1 MANRPERDADHDAN
15 FRAELGR
22 RTAITPA
29 MLHSIDERGRIIS
42 VSDAWLAK
50 LGFTRA
56 EVLGRQSWEFIA
68 PAQREHAIK
77 QALPEFFRTGR
88 CENLQL
94 QMVCKDGRIIDVLL
108 SSVLEDTS
116 EGRVSISVITDI
128 TTLKETKRRLAES
141 EARYRNLVEDQSEL
155 VSLATPDGKL
165 LYVNSAYASLRG
177 MQPHEM
183 IGKNLFDFVP
193 PDARADLAHHFRNVC
208 DCDGSLSNENQV
220 VLPDGR
226 RRWIGW
232 TNRALTDGSGQVT
245 IHSVGRDIDA
255 RLVAERLLQES
266 EERYRFLAENSIDMI
281 LLLGKDGKR
290 YYASP
295 SSRTLLGY
303 EPEEML
309 ATDAR
314 QVIHADDI
322 AKVLRVL
329 ATGAIDAPLPF
340 RMRRKNGSYVWVEG
354 MGRAISS
361 ANQPPRILVVIRDI
375 TQRIDAEQRLRES
388 EARYRLLAENC
399 NDMVFQ
405 LDTSLVRRYVSPAC
419 RDVLGYE
426 PQEMCG
432 VSPIHMAHPEDAPRL
447 ALVFQSLLGG
457 ETDRQSIVN
466 RIRHR
471 KGHWIWVEAQ
481 LRAVVEPS
489 TGARSGVIGTL
500 RDISARKVAEDEM
513 ANTHR
518 RLQALAREDSL
529 TGLANRR
536 AFDDALL
543 REHRRA
549 RRENSCLGLIMID
562 VDLFKMFNDRYGHLE
577 GDRCLQKIGRS
588 ILEILRRPG
597 DVAARYGGEEFAV
610 LLPGTDQRGA
620 AEVAERIRKRVLGL
634 AILHDAG
641 SHEVVTISAGIA
653 VIAEIAPDHEPEALV
668 RMADHALYGAKR
680 EGRNRVFHCSV
691 PLPLVASSA
700 NAA

>member
-1 MANRPERDADHDAN
+1 MQISAPNSVAERLSRPRCFIRSTSGDGSYRSAMLGLPSLVSHALKFWAGSPGNLLRPLSGSTRSSKRYPN
-15 FRAELGR
+15 FSVLAGAKTCNSRWSA
-22 RTAITPA
+22 RTAGLSTCCFRVLFRTPA
-29 MLHSIDERGRIIS
+29 KAGDRFL
-42 VSDAWLAK
+42 
-50 LGFTRA
+50 
-56 EVLGRQSWEFIA
+56 
-68 PAQREHAIK
+68 
-77 QALPEFFRTGR
+77 
-88 CENLQL
+88 
-94 QMVCKDGRIIDVLL
+94 
-108 SSVLEDTS
+108 
-116 EGRVSISVITDI
+116 ITDI

-155 VSLATPDGKL
+155 VSLATPDGRL

-177 MQPHEM
+177 MQPHES

-226 RRWIGW
+226 RRRIGW

-255 RLVAERLLQES
+255 RLVAERLLQGS

-314 QVIHADDI
+314 QVIHAGDI

-432 VSPIHMAHPEDAPRL
+432 VSPIHMAHLEDAPRL

-471 KGHWIWVEAQ
+471 KGPWIWVE
-481 LRAVVEPS
+481 V
-489 TGARSGVIGTL
+489 
-500 RDISARKVAEDEM
+500 
-513 ANTHR
+513 
-518 RLQALAREDSL
+518 
-529 TGLANRR
+529 
-536 AFDDALL
+536 
-543 REHRRA
+543 
-549 RRENSCLGLIMID
+549 
-562 VDLFKMFNDRYGHLE
+562 
-577 GDRCLQKIGRS
+577 
-588 ILEILRRPG
+588 
-597 DVAARYGGEEFAV
+597 
-610 LLPGTDQRGA
+610 
-620 AEVAERIRKRVLGL
+620 
-634 AILHDAG
+634 
-641 SHEVVTISAGIA
+641 
-653 VIAEIAPDHEPEALV
+653 
-668 RMADHALYGAKR
+668 
-680 EGRNRVFHCSV
+680 
-691 PLPLVASSA
+691 
-700 NAA
+700 